1 MNDNEMNDDLE
12 KRLQGYYSEFT
23 PESSGR
29 AVAGVDRA
37 LADRRAYRGRPL
49 AAWVAR
55 LGVRGVGALA
65 GVAVAIALVAA
76 LFPLWGRT
84 GIGPATNGSTGPVG
98 PASSFVDQAGV
109 ARDGSVWAI
118 RGRGLAISRDHGQTW
133 AEHELPTDAV
143 FPGNLALADADHAWV
158 LDPSGADVG
167 SSNGGASVVVYRT
180 SDGGATWQYTSVAAT
195 SPNPIFSQIR
205 FVDSKV
211 GFLVLGNDGT
221 GTDPAKTFGTS
232 IIMRTEDGGAT
243 WDPTGTITTAIQA
256 GAASSPDPSSSPD
269 SSGSLWFSTGPVIPV
284 DADTLWTYCGIP
296 VFAPAQDSCPL
307 LQVSRDAGATWTPVA
322 LPGVSSTGNEA
333 LAVPALTGVGVDGVQ
348 FISPAEGYV
357 AVRETVGNND
367 HDRIHYFRT
376 TDAGRT
382 WSQVALTEW
391 QQVAVPPIF
400 IDSQHWF
407 QPGLETLVIPHVGAT
422 NEFVES
428 QGMNVTSDGGKTW
441 RNVAVSMGQLLQV
454 WMSDAQHGA
463 ALKGQLLYLTSDGG
477 ETWQPA
483 SIAPAQWP
491 NPSQAL
497 VTVPPSQSG
506 YPAGSQYAEPSGSS
520 VALPSGLPSG
530 LPANS
535 PATSP
540 AGSPPPSPAAS

>member
-37 LADRRAYRGRPL
+37 LADRRARPGRPF
-49 AAWVAR
+49 AGWVTR
-55 LGVRGVGALA
+55 RGLRGAGALA

-84 GIGPATNGSTGPVG
+84 GTGPASNGSTGPVG

-158 LDPSGADVG
+158 LDPLGADVG

-195 SPNPIFSQIR
+195 SANPIFSQVR
-205 FVDSKV
+205 FVDDKV
-211 GFLVLGNDGT
+211 GFLVLGQDG
-221 GTDPAKTFGTS
+221 GGPDGVLSHGTS
-232 IIMRTEDGGAT
+232 TIMRTEDGGAT
-243 WDPTGTITTAIQA
+243 WTATGKITTYIEEPTTP
-256 GAASSPDPSSSPD
+256 ASSDPSPSAPSSD
-269 SSGSLWFSTGPVIPV
+269 ANWFFAGPVIPV

-296 VFAPAQDSCPL
+296 VFAPAQGSCPL

-322 LPGVSSTGNEA
+322 LPGVSSTGSEA
-333 LAVPALTGVGVDGVQ
+333 LAVPALAGTVPEGVQ
-348 FISPAEGYV
+348 FINATEGYV
-357 AVRETVGNND
+357 AVQETVGNGD
-367 HDRIHYFRT
+367 HERVHYFRT
-376 TDAGRT
+376 TDGGRT
-382 WSQVALTEW
+382 WSEVASTEW
-391 QQVAVPPIF
+391 QQVAVPAIF

-407 QPGLETLVIPHVGAT
+407 QPGLETLVIPKAGAT

-428 QGMNVTSDGGKTW
+428 SGMNATSDGGKTW
-441 RNVAVSMGQLLQV
+441 RNVAASMGRLYQV
-454 WMSDAQHGA
+454 WMSDALDGA
-463 ALKGQLLYLTSDGG
+463 ALIYEGDGQRLYLTSDSGQ
-477 ETWQPA
+477 TWQAANIGPV
-483 SIAPAQWP
+483 QWP
-491 NPSQAL
+491 NPTPDL
-497 VTVPPSQSG
+497 VTVPPLEPGMSG
-506 YPAGSQYAEPSGSS
+506 ASPSAARSISPSAEPS
-520 VALPSGLPSG
+520 
-530 LPANS
+530 
-535 PATSP
+535 ATSP
-540 AGSPPPSPAAS
+540 EVSAGASAGN